1 MTTLLDMII
10 DEDEYEYEYEYPN
23 STTQEPSG
31 LDLDNL
37 PEIILDLSINLSTR
51 LHALNLYYDKNS
63 DDVIEIICRLNG
75 MYQMSGIKVVE
86 TYLYEICINSKI
98 STILKLSAAKALIE
112 YEDSSKGVAG
122 RALNHV
128 CNNTTIDV
136 ATPCRIE
143 AIQLLMTY
151 TEYKNE
157 ANTYFKQFVQDTTI
171 ECEFRYKTILNLENI
186 GKRWIQ
192 DKLLELFDDKDF
204 VGNFLTLNSL
214 SIKKEFP
221 NFTPGVDNYD
231 FFEMLIQRL
240 SYDKAKEL
248 YVGDDCVY
256 DFFICQAQFA
266 FLLHLPN
273 MVYYKILA
281 AQYLLQK
288 CNLKDPS
295 IIEDILLSFAQDV
308 ELDYDRRADAADVL
322 LQLGSKDMK
331 LRGRAIII
339 ELGLIEGNVH
349 TVFDNAQNVHTTEVE
364 ASVAEVL
371 EFFAILPL
379 HMVQKKPIEFEYVH
393 EQIKDMLKNK
403 NKNKN
408 KNTSLSLSPT
418 EREEKI
424 ALSMN
429 RICLDRALYS
439 KYNNTLANILLKV
452 WSYII
457 GHENEVEMRKR
468 LLEELEDMSGT
479 CSTGFA
485 SRLINVISGFGEFN
499 IRISWEDQIIANFS
513 GRLNAMA
520 RKIDSTFRNLY
531 LKDMVALWLNLPEQ
545 KLVKS
550 KLVRKLMVTPTVMSS
565 VTPTVTPTVMSSV
578 TPSVTPTVT
587 PTVMSVLTMNAVV
600 DEFLSEDRSVKIE
613 ICLES
618 FSTSVLE
625 EMSVSS
631 SRSGNR
637 QHFALFFRNSVAA
650 IREEMYQ
657 EFTEHLDD
665 ASFDL
670 YMRKAIMHY
679 DGEM

>member
-10 DEDEYEYEYEYPN
+10 DEDEYEYEYPN

-408 KNTSLSLSPT
+408 TSLSLSPT

-520 RKIDSTFRNLY
+520 RKIDSTFRILY

-550 KLVRKLMVTPTVMSS
+550 KLVRKLM
-565 VTPTVTPTVMSSV
+565 V

>member
-10 DEDEYEYEYEYPN
+10 DEDEYEYEYPN

-408 KNTSLSLSPT
+408 KNTSLSPT

-457 GHENEVEMRKR
+457 GHENEIEMRKR

-550 KLVRKLMVTPTVMSS
+550 KLVRKLMVTPTVTPS
-565 VTPTVTPTVMSSV
+565 VTPTV

>member
-1 MTTLLDMII
+1 MTSLLDMILD
-10 DEDEYEYEYEYPN
+10 DEDENLPDL
-23 STTQEPSG
+23 ST
-31 LDLDNL
+31 LDLENL
-37 PEIILDLSINLSTR
+37 PEIILDLSIDLSTR
-51 LHALNLYYDKNS
+51 LHALNLYYANNR

-86 TYLYEICINSKI
+86 TFLYEICINSNI
-98 STILKLSAAKALIE
+98 STILKLAAAKALIE
-112 YEDSSKGVAG
+112 YEDPTRMVVAS
-122 RALNHV
+122 RVLNHV
-128 CNNTTIDV
+128 CKNTTVDV
-136 ATPCRIE
+136 PTPCRIE

-151 TEYKNE
+151 AEYKHE

-171 ECEFRYKTILNLENI
+171 DCEFRYKTILNLENI
-186 GKRWIQ
+186 GNRWLQ

-204 VGNFLTLNSL
+204 VGNFLTLHSL

-221 NFTPGVDNYD
+221 NFTPDVDNYD
-231 FFEMLIQRL
+231 FFEMLVQRL
-240 SYDKAKEL
+240 SYDRAKEL

-256 DFFICQAQFA
+256 DFFISQAQFA
-266 FLLHLPN
+266 FLLHLDN

-288 CNLKDPS
+288 CNQDPQVV
-295 IIEDILLSFAQDV
+295 ENILLSFAQDV

-322 LQLGSKDMK
+322 LQLGSASMK

-339 ELGLIEGNVH
+339 ELGLIQGNVH

-371 EFFAILPL
+371 EFFAMLPL
-379 HMVQKKPIEFEYVH
+379 QKKSVEFEYVH
-393 EQIKDMLKNK
+393 EQIKDMLKQEK
-403 NKNKN
+403 NKDDLV
-408 KNTSLSLSPT
+408 NTTT
-418 EREEKI
+418 ERQEKI

-457 GHENEVEMRKR
+457 GHENELEMRKR

-520 RKIDSTFRNLY
+520 RKIDSTFRTLY
-531 LKDMVALWLNLPEQ
+531 LKDMVALWLNLPDQ
-545 KLVKS
+545 KLTKA
-550 KLVRKLMVTPTVMSS
+550 KLVRKLMVTPQ
-565 VTPTVTPTVMSSV
+565 VTPQVTIA
-578 TPSVTPTVT
+578 
-587 PTVMSVLTMNAVV
+587 LTMNVVV
-600 DEFLSEDRSVKIE
+600 DEFLSEDRDAKIDV
-613 ICLES
+613 CLES

-631 SRSGNR
+631 SRAGNR
-637 QHFALFFRNSVAA
+637 QHFALFFRNSVAT

-679 DGEM
+679 EGEF

>member
-10 DEDEYEYEYEYPN
+10 DEDEYEYEYPN

-122 RALNHV
+122 KALNHV

-550 KLVRKLMVTPTVMSS
+550 KLVRKLMVTP
-565 VTPTVTPTVMSSV
+565 
-578 TPSVTPTVT
+578 SVTPTVT

>member
-10 DEDEYEYEYEYPN
+10 DEDEYEYEYPN

-550 KLVRKLMVTPTVMSS
+550 KLVRKLMVTP
-565 VTPTVTPTVMSSV
+565 
-578 TPSVTPTVT
+578 SVTPTVT